1 MKETT
6 ISYKE
11 KMNNRKEESNLD
23 CASKNVQ
30 QQRDQKCTCI
40 LGMAIKEQHGKEV
53 GVPEMRMLGQMCG
66 HIRKTRYEMIVYE
79 EILWHRL

>member
-40 LGMAIKEQHGKEV
+40 LGMGIIY
-53 GVPEMRMLGQMCG
+53 L
-66 HIRKTRYEMIVYE
+66 VYASFWMT
-79 EILWHRL
+79 L

>member
-40 LGMAIKEQHGKEV
+40 LGMGIKWKN
-53 GVPEMRMLGQMCG
+53 
-66 HIRKTRYEMIVYE
+66 I
-79 EILWHRL
+79 

>member
-1 MKETT
+1 MTLQAQKSERNHKQIGKISKKSKNMKETT

-40 LGMAIKEQHGKEV
+40 LGMGIKWKN
-53 GVPEMRMLGQMCG
+53 
-66 HIRKTRYEMIVYE
+66 I
-79 EILWHRL
+79 